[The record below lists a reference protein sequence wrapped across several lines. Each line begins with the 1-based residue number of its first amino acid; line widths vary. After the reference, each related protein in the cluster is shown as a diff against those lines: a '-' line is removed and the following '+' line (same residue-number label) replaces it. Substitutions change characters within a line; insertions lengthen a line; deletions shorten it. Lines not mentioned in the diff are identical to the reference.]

1 MEGLERTLPLKI
13 FFALLTLFFIA
24 SQAFSQVTAS
34 QQDIKFQT
42 WVLAEEIPSVDELSE
57 KDDFISLPVQKLK
70 QQIPF
75 IISGMIYGWKFEYV
89 PYDKLRGVN
98 EFFDFSPVE
107 EINYPTSNISY
118 SEMKVEDGKFYCW
131 VTYKRTDDMFALRQ
145 HWNSA
150 AFPHISGKGTGSV
163 LNNFEGLQKAYREAI
178 KEAVR
183 EYYRTFLK
191 NKPKEV
197 SGTVL
202 LEENPTVG
210 IYNGQYVVQLKLILR
225 TEEILSYSVF

>member
-1 MEGLERTLPLKI
+1 MESLERTLPLKI
-13 FFALLTLFFIA
+13 ILALLTLFFIA
-24 SQAFSQVTAS
+24 SQAFSQVTAN

-42 WVLAEEIPSVDELSE
+42 WVLAEEIPSVDKPTE

-70 QQIPF
+70 DQIPF
-75 IISGMIYGWKFEYV
+75 IISGMIYGWNFEYV

-107 EINYPTSNISY
+107 EINYPASNISY

-150 AFPHISGKGTGSV
+150 AFPHISGKGTGSI
-163 LNNFEGLQKAYREAI
+163 LTNFEGLQAAYSEAI
-178 KEAVR
+178 KDAVR
-183 EYYRTFLK
+183 TYYRSLIK
-191 NKPKEV
+191 NKPKEIH
-197 SGTVL
+197 GTVL

-225 TEEILSYSVF
+225 ADEIIYYSVF